1 MSFRLLKSSSLEERR
16 GDKAESLEDLQ
27 IQLDH
32 TKFQVSLLEMQLSEA
47 QAEVRFLRTEL
58 SNTKLDLLSSR
69 SKEAVLLEELES
81 LRAQKEE
88 LELEDL
94 PDLLLTSLDRLAFGK
109 QQQLFLI
116 NGIQNSFGKSEG
128 SKTSS
133 GSTTPK
139 NNDEKE
145 RSIKNINLECEEE
158 ISNRSGDV
166 LIENA
171 YNGGLNEVESE
182 FGNGDIANQNLRS
195 HPELKLEL
203 KKFYEFSPSSEIWN
217 GSRSAQTPVCP
228 TTGWTLYT
236 PTTPTPTSA
245 LRPSVSLH
253 NLNNKNFTE
262 NFVPILDAPIRH
274 EVSPPTPR
282 PSSLTVIKIPYNSN
296 GKKRLHTTPINP
308 GICLLQ
314 SLPFSAIGKSPLP
327 VSNAKQI
334 SV

>member
-1 MSFRLLKSSSLEERR
+1 MTFRLTKSSSLE
-16 GDKAESLEDLQ
+16 DKTGEKNRSLEELQ
-27 IQLDH
+27 IHFDQA
-32 TKFQVSLLEMQLSEA
+32 KFQVTILDMQLSEA
-47 QAEVRFLRTEL
+47 QEEIRFLRTEL
-58 SNTKLDLLSSR
+58 ANTKLDLLSSR
-69 SKEAVLLEELES
+69 SKETVLLEEIKTLQAE
-81 LRAQKEE
+81 REE
-88 LELEDL
+88 LDLEDL

-128 SKTSS
+128 SKASS

-139 NNDEKE
+139 NSDEKE
-145 RSIKNINLECEEE
+145 RTSKSINF
-158 ISNRSGDV
+158 
-166 LIENA
+166 
-171 YNGGLNEVESE
+171 ESE
-182 FGNGDIANQNLRS
+182 EVCSNKNGDILFENALNGGISEVGSEFENGDVENQNLRS

-203 KKFYEFSPSSEIWN
+203 KKFYEFSPSSETWN
-217 GSRSAQTPVCP
+217 GSRSAQTPLCP
-228 TTGWTLYT
+228 ATGWTLYT

-262 NFVPILDAPIRH
+262 DFVPVLDAPIRH
-274 EVSPPTPR
+274 QVSPPTPR
-282 PSSLTVIKIPYNSN
+282 PSSLTVIKIPYTK
-296 GKKRLHTTPINP
+296 GKQLHTTPINP

-314 SLPFSAIGKSPLP
+314 SFPFPSMAKNTLP